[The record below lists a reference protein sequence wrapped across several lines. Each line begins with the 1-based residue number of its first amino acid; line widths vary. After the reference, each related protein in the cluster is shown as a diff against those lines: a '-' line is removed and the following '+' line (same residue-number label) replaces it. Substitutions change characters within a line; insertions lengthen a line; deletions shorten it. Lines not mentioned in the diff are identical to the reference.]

1 MADGKSSSL
10 NKRILSALVLVPV
23 TLLLIY
29 LGGTPFIVMILVC
42 AALILWE
49 WVRMAKLGLH
59 MMRDCILGVVYVLI
73 AGGAMID
80 LRLRHDETGLFL
92 LVALLLVVWA
102 SDTGAYIFGKTI
114 GGPKMAPSISPNK
127 TWAGMAGA
135 MIFPAVTLAIMV
147 AAIPMPIHA
156 IIAAFIAGALF
167 GVVGQAGDLLIS
179 KFKRRVGVKDTG
191 ALIPGHGG
199 LLDRADSLMLVAPV
213 FLLAYVLWL

>member
-10 NKRILSALVLVPV
+10 NKRILSALVLAPV
-23 TLLLIY
+23 TMVLIY
-29 LGGTPFIVMILVC
+29 LGGIPFICMILVC
-42 AALILWE
+42 AVLILRE

-59 MMRDCILGVVYVLI
+59 YMRDCILGVTYVILS
-73 AGGAMID
+73 GGAMID

-102 SDTGAYIFGKTI
+102 SDIGAYVFGKTI

-135 MIFPAVTLAIMV
+135 MLFPAVTLAIMI
-147 AAIPMPIHA
+147 AAVPMAMNA
-156 IIAAFIAGALF
+156 IITAFIAGALF